1 MNLLDLILLLPPL
14 AMLFRGWRRGFFKQL
29 FSLGAILLASGVA
42 VYANR
47 SFVVAL
53 WKDEKAVE
61 YFTANMVLIVISVLV
76 ILVIVL
82 YLGRFFT
89 KLFDALRLG
98 GINSFLG
105 SVFGFAKGTVFT
117 LLIAFIIQATSLHV
131 PGWQEE
137 QRRGS
142 LVLPYCKAA
151 NAVILSVLLGSEDVD
166 WKSVL
171 PEDVPILTV
180 FHSR

>member
-1 MNLLDLILLLPPL
+1 MNWLDLILLLPPF
-14 AMLFRGWRRGFFKQL
+14 AMLFRGWQRGFFKQL

-42 VYANR
+42 VYANQ

-53 WKDEKAVE
+53 WKDEKTVD
-61 YFTANMVLIVISVLV
+61 YFSANMLFIFISILIILV
-76 ILVIVL
+76 ILL

-105 SVFGFAKGTVFT
+105 SVFGFAKGSVFS
-117 LLIAFIIQATSLHV
+117 LLIAFLIQATSLHV
-131 PGWQEE
+131 PDWQQE

-142 LVLPYCKAA
+142 VVFPYCKSL
-151 NAVILSVLLGSEDVD
+151 NAIVLDMLLGSEDVD
-166 WKSVL
+166 WRDVL
-171 PEDVPILTV
+171 PDDAPKRLLI
-180 FHSR
+180 